1 MYLCRDF
8 RGNISM
14 TVHSAS
20 DLPYLKIFFIFEAIE
35 KRKKASRSTQKDKFS
50 DRADFSNSGL
60 YTKFRQC
67 PTIRTHLWSCN
78 GQLVVDQIF

>member
-50 DRADFSNSGL
+50 DRADFSNSGNS
-60 YTKFRQC
+60 TSGFKVAIC
-67 PTIRTHLWSCN
+67 SN
-78 GQLVVDQIF
+78 GSFNPVQMFQGS